1 MEELGLVGDLAVVA
15 AAALIGGGIAR
26 ALRLPTVLGYL
37 AAGLA
42 IGPNTPGP
50 AGDIEQVQTVADLG
64 VALLMFTLGI
74 RFSLRELR
82 EVRTLAIAGG
92 FIQMGVMIAAGL
104 GAGLALGLDGAE
116 AAIIG
121 FVIAISST
129 MVALRLLEERGVIS
143 GAEGRVGVAFALFQD
158 MAVVPLIVLV
168 PVIGGDDQSLITSLG
183 LAVVKAAGVLLAVW
197 LIGIVLMPRVL
208 GRVMSVRSRELF
220 LLSVVAFALGTAS
233 LSFLAGLSLAFGAFL
248 AGLLVSESEYA
259 HQTLAEVFPLREVFA
274 VVFFVAVGM
283 LIEPQ
288 SFVDDPELVL
298 TIAAFGVFGKL
309 ALVAGI
315 GGIFGFAP
323 RAALTAGLALGN
335 MGEFSFV
342 VATVAIEESVIDQRL
357 SEAIFASVL
366 LSIAV
371 SPLLFNAQ
379 DRVWAVLR
387 AAPAIGPAL
396 EMKTQVD
403 IREPEHLGNHAVI
416 IGSNEAAYELMRVLN
431 TRDFRYIVVTQDPLT
446 YRRLSIDGVACIL
459 GDPSLRTVLE
469 QAQLERARVM
479 AVTLTDVRQGENV
492 VRTAL
497 SFNPKL
503 DVIARGGADEAYTG
517 IRRAGAAEVVE
528 AHFEVG
534 LEFARHT
541 LHRFG
546 VSGTE
551 IQMYLSRRRKE
562 ESGR

>member
-1 MEELGLVGDLAVVA
+1 VEELGLVGDLAVVA
-15 AAALIGGGIAR
+15 VAALIGGGIAR
-26 ALRLPTVLGYL
+26 VLRLPTVLGYL

-82 EVRTLAIAGG
+82 EVQALAMGGG
-92 FIQMGVMIAAGL
+92 FIQMGVMIAVGFAAGL
-104 GAGLALGLDGAE
+104 TLGLDGAE
-116 AAIIG
+116 AAIVG
-121 FVIAISST
+121 FVVAISST
-129 MVALRLLEERGVIS
+129 MVALRLLEEKGAIS
-143 GAEGRVGVAFALFQD
+143 GPEGRAGVAFALFQD
-158 MAVVPLIVLV
+158 IAVVPLIVLI
-168 PVIGGDDQSLITSLG
+168 PILGGEDQNVAAALG
-183 LAVVKAAGVLLAVW
+183 LAVLKAAGVLVAVW

-208 GRVMSVRSRELF
+208 ERVMSIRSRELF

-233 LSFLAGLSLAFGAFL
+233 ISFVAGLSLAFGAFL

-298 TIAAFGVFGKL
+298 TIAGLGLFGKL

-315 GGIFGFAP
+315 SSAFGFAP

-342 VATVAIEESVIDQRL
+342 IATVAMDEAVFDARL
-357 SEAIFASVL
+357 SEAVLAAVL

-379 DRVWAVLR
+379 DRVWALLR
-387 AAPAIGPAL
+387 AAPVVGPAI
-396 EMKTQVD
+396 EMKTVVD
-403 IREPEHLGNHAVI
+403 IHEPDHLLNHAVI
-416 IGSNEAAYELMRVLN
+416 VGSGPAAEELMRALGA
-431 TRDFRYIVVTQDPLT
+431 REFRYVIVTPDPVTF
-446 YRRLSIDGVACIL
+446 RRLSIDAVPCIL
-459 GDPSLRTVLE
+459 GDASLQTVLE
-469 QAQLERARVM
+469 QAQLVRARVL
-479 AVTLTDVRQGENV
+479 AVTLTDVRHGENV

-497 SFNPKL
+497 QINPRL
-503 DVIARGGADEAYTG
+503 DVIARGGAEEAYSG
-517 IRRAGAAEVVE
+517 LSRAGAAEVV
-528 AHFEVG
+528 HGDFEVG
-534 LEFARHT
+534 LEFARHA
-541 LHRFG
+541 LHRLG
-546 VSGTE
+546 VSGAE
-551 IQMYLSRRRKE
+551 IQLYLSRRRRE
-562 ESGR
+562 EGER